1 MNFVDILLAIVE
13 IIVILAIL
21 ISLHEAG
28 HLAVAKAF
36 KVYCFEYS
44 IGFGPKLI
52 HKRRKGGE
60 TYFSLRAIP
69 LGGFVS
75 MYGEDGA
82 VPDGFEEPP
91 TERSLQ
97 AKPAYQKALI
107 QVAGVTINFILG
119 LILIFISDSC
129 FPQFYSAYGREVT
142 IAVTDDQRAISN
154 TYFAPASYEGEFLS
168 YLEDHKENEYEAK
181 DYVVSMPISVMDG
194 QAVMISDNVT
204 ISGVD
209 GIYCAVYYPTTLKS
223 EHSLASSIRMY
234 KASVDPVPSY
244 LEKMGVTHIPDSA
257 LLNEGKYYDF
267 SNSQDGTR
275 VDVEMRLVPLPNEDD
290 YKYGEQMMDHSLRV
304 VASLEVKSKALTG
317 ASLNFQVIKQW
328 LGWNRA
334 WQQWAS
340 DVPYACGAIV
350 KGFISLFT
358 PSGFKNIS
366 GIIGMTAALPQISAI
381 GGWARIFFFAG
392 VISINLAFFNLLPFP
407 GLDGWA
413 LVVTGYEKIRRK
425 KISAKVQGIVS
436 MVGYALLAALMLAVT
451 IKDIIQLFIK

>member
-1 MNFVDILLAIVE
+1 MNFVDIILAIVE
-13 IIVILAIL
+13 IVVILAVL

-97 AKPAYQKALI
+97 SKPAYQKALI

-129 FPQFYSAYGREVT
+129 FPQFYSAYGRDVS
-142 IAVTDDQRAISN
+142 IADGDQQAIAS

-168 YLEDHKENEYEAK
+168 YLEEHKESGYEAK
-181 DYVVSMPISVMDG
+181 DYVVSMPVSVMDG

-209 GIYCAVYYPTTLKS
+209 GIYCAIYYPSTLKS
-223 EHSLASSIRMY
+223 EHSLASSIRLY
-234 KASVDPVPSY
+234 KASEDPVPSY
-244 LEKMGVTHIPDSA
+244 LGKIGVAHLPDSS

-267 SNSQDGTR
+267 SNSADGTK
-275 VDVEMRLVPLPNEDD
+275 VNVEMKLVPLPNEDD
-290 YKYGEQMMDHSLRV
+290 YTYGVQIQEHLLRV
-304 VASLEVKSKALTG
+304 VAELEVKSKALAG
-317 ASLNFQVIKQW
+317 PSVKFQVIKQW

-334 WQQWAS
+334 WKQWAS

-436 MVGYALLAALMLAVT
+436 MIGYALLAALMLAVT
-451 IKDIIQLFIK
+451 VKDIIQLFIK

>member
-1 MNFVDILLAIVE
+1 MNFVDIILAIVE
-13 IIVILAIL
+13 IVIILAVL

-97 AKPAYQKALI
+97 SKPAYQKALI

-129 FPQFYSAYGREVT
+129 FPQFYSAYGRDVSIT
-142 IAVTDDQRAISN
+142 HGDQQAIAS

-168 YLEDHKENEYEAK
+168 YLEEHKESGYEAK
-181 DYVVSMPISVMDG
+181 DYVVSMPVSVMDG
-194 QAVMISDNVT
+194 QAVMITDNVT
-204 ISGVD
+204 IAGVD
-209 GIYCAVYYPTTLKS
+209 GTYCAIYYPSTLKS
-223 EHSLASSIRMY
+223 EHSLASSIRLY
-234 KASVDPVPSY
+234 KASEDPAPSY
-244 LEKMGVTHIPDSA
+244 LNKIGIAHLPDSS

-267 SNSQDGTR
+267 SNSVDGTK
-275 VDVEMRLVPLPNEDD
+275 VNVEMKLVPLPNEDD
-290 YKYGEQMMDHSLRV
+290 YVYGEQLQGHLLRV
-304 VASLEVKSKALTG
+304 VAELEVKSKVLTG
-317 ASLNFQVIKQW
+317 SSVKFQVIKQW

-451 IKDIIQLFIK
+451 VKDIIQLFIK